1 MPLKVVFRADASIQ
15 IGAGHVMRCLTLAR
29 ALRNCGHQCEFVYR
43 NHQGN
48 LGAMIAHEG
57 FDIHI
62 LNSASSS
69 GLYFEE
75 GSALAHAHWLGTA
88 WQHDAEQTLK
98 AISGNQI
105 DWLVVDHYALDARWE
120 RRVAAHVNKIMVIDD
135 IADRPHECQ
144 LLLDQNLGRTAQD
157 YNGLV
162 PETCTRMIG
171 PHYAL
176 LRPEF
181 AEFREASLE
190 RRRIPK
196 LGRILITL
204 GGVDKDNVTGQ
215 VLDALAKS
223 SLPQETELDIVM
235 GASAPALETVR
246 LQSEAL
252 PFRTTVSV
260 NVSDMAERMYMAD
273 LCIGAAGSTSW
284 ERCCLGLPSIMVV
297 LAENQREIARALEHS
312 GAAYLLNKEEL
323 SVHLVPLLD
332 ELRISSCPIVDLSNR
347 AKAICD
353 GLGAPRLVEEFGRNL
368 AP

>member
-1 MPLKVVFRADASIQ
+1 MRVAFRADASVQ
-15 IGAGHVMRCLTLAR
+15 IGTGHVMRCLTLAD
-29 ALRNCGHQCEFVYR
+29 ALRAHGHECLFICR
-43 NHQGN
+43 DHPGN
-48 LGAMIAHEG
+48 LSDLIDQYG
-57 FDIHI
+57 FDLH
-62 LNSASSS
+62 LLSQQPSAIR
-69 GLYFEE
+69 GVDDEDDFTPRY
-75 GSALAHAHWLGTA
+75 AQWLGVS
-88 WQHDAEQTLK
+88 WEQDAEQTLNVLNGK
-98 AISGNQI
+98 KT
-105 DWLVVDHYALDARWE
+105 DWLVVDHYGLDAHWE
-120 RRVAAHVNKIMVIDD
+120 RQIAAHVNKIMVIDD
-135 IADRPHECQ
+135 VANRAHECQ
-144 LLLDQNLGRTAQD
+144 LLLDQNLGRKAQD

-162 PETCTRMIG
+162 PAACTRLIG

-181 AEFREASLE
+181 TEFREASLE

-312 GAAYLLNKEEL
+312 GAAYLLNKEDL